1 MFGGKAVEYAGG
13 AHKPWKEVGCMRGSG
28 WLALV
33 VVAAVVVAGCGGGVT
48 NGGPVGGIF
57 DSTAWEGTWVGQWTN
72 TTFSSTGPATI
83 AIAEGLVAGTADVN
97 FDMDGAVFGQAD
109 PPAVQMTVAYDDTGI
124 DAQVNG
130 TQLGDLAFT
139 IDANDN
145 VQGSFTNVPGGGIA
159 RVDFTG
165 QRNGNT
171 ITINYTVTFAGGGG
185 TAAGNLVVTKQ

>member
-1 MFGGKAVEYAGG
+1 
-13 AHKPWKEVGCMRGSG
+13 MRRCGL
-28 WLALV
+28 LALV
-33 VVAAVVVAGCGGGVT
+33 AVSTVALLGCGGGVT
-48 NGGPVGGIF
+48 NGGPVGGTF
-57 DSTAWEGTWVGQWTN
+57 DSTAWEGTWAGQWTN
-72 TTFSSTGPATI
+72 TTFSSVGPATI
-83 AIAEGLVAGTADVN
+83 VIAQGPTVGTADVT

-109 PPAVQMTVAYDDTGI
+109 PPAISMTVNYDNTGI
-124 DAQVNG
+124 NAQVNG

-139 IDANDN
+139 ITANDS

-185 TAAGNLVVTKQ
+185 TARGNLVVTKQ